1 LNSSGAASFVFDN
14 APSGTYY
21 LEITHRNSLE
31 TWNASPLALAVG
43 GTYSYNFT
51 TSASQSYGNNTILTS
66 GRYCDYSGDVTQE
79 GSVDLNDV
87 VSVNNASSVFT
98 TGYVVQDVTG
108 DNLVDLSDLIIT
120 FNNASLFVAKI
131 TP

>member
-1 LNSSGAASFVFDN
+1 MEH
-14 APSGTYY
+14 TI
-21 LEITHRNSLE
+21 ITLLHL
-31 TWNASPLALAVG
+31 L
-43 GTYSYNFT
+43 
-51 TSASQSYGNNTILTS
+51 SQAYGNNMILTS

-87 VSVNNASSVFT
+87 VDVNNASSVFT

-120 FNNASLFVAKI
+120 FNNASMFITKI